1 MSKSLKTI
9 IIVVTV
15 IGVVALVVFSDK
27 INLGGIFATIA
38 GGFAAFKAKLFNNS
52 RTNVEEQMALVD
64 EEHLVKRQEWDRIKD
79 EYDSRF
85 KAIQA
90 KMEYIDYRTA
100 KISQEIAD
108 LDQAEKTALS
118 ENRNLTEEEILDRLN
133 K

>member
-85 KAIQA
+85 KAI
-90 KMEYIDYRTA
+90 EYIDYRTA

-108 LDQAEKTALS
+108 LDQAERTALS
-118 ENRNLTEEEILDRLN
+118 ENRNLTEEEILNRLN
-133 K
+133 N